1 MRTPAMA
8 GIAMSIE
15 PLDLLRLQSWLSPA
29 FPIGAFSYS
38 HGLETAV
45 EAGLV
50 GDRDSLID
58 WLGADLRHGGGRCEA
73 IFLID
78 WLGADLRHGGGRCE
92 AIFLATA
99 LGAEDET
106 FLEIAELAAVSFASR
121 ELALESLSQGEA
133 FLGTVNRAWPH
144 DALGAR
150 RDLLDQAGITPTLA
164 IAVAMACRA
173 HGIEPASALHLY
185 LQAWSANLINA
196 AVRLVPLGQTDG
208 QLAQAALEAAVMA
221 TAQEAAA
228 ATLDDLG
235 SAAIMVDWASMQHE
249 NQYTRLFRS

>member
-1 MRTPAMA
+1 MA

-50 GDRDSLID
+50 GDRDS
-58 WLGADLRHGGGRCEA
+58 
-73 IFLID
+73 LID

>member
-50 GDRDSLID
+50 GDRDS
-58 WLGADLRHGGGRCEA
+58 
-73 IFLID
+73 LID